1 MGDGAGGDA
10 VDEDAVC
17 YEADGGVLG
26 GADEG
31 GLCCHVGEVA
41 AVFSAV
47 DGGDVDDAAPLL
59 LAHVGD
65 DCAHELKAA
74 EEVEVE
80 GCLEVFEVEVGDV
93 LAGAGAAGVVDEDV
107 DGAESVNDR
116 LGERGHGVD
125 VGDIGDYALGAD
137 SERFKLGDGAVEG

>member
-1 MGDGAGGDA
+1 M
-10 VDEDAVC
+10 E
-17 YEADGGVLG
+17 
-26 GADEG
+26 
-31 GLCCHVGEVA
+31 
-41 AVFSAV
+41 
-47 DGGDVDDAAPLL
+47 GDVDDAAPLL

-80 GCLEVFEVEVGDV
+80 GCLEVFEGEVGDV